1 MMSLKLCMVIA
12 CLMGITL
19 SIKTDVKQKNTFSLA
34 QITEHMGMQLAAT
47 EQAFKMSTPVK
58 KVSELLMIN

>member
-1 MMSLKLCMVIA
+1 MSLKICMVIA
-12 CLMGITL
+12 CLTKTTL
-19 SIKTDVKQKNTFSLA
+19 SVDSNIRQKSTFSLA
-34 QITEHMGMQLAAT
+34 QMTENIGMQFVAT